1 VTLTRTELV
10 ALLKDYGL
18 APSRA
23 LGQNFVVD
31 PNTVRRIARLAE
43 VGPGDQVL
51 EIGAGLGSLTLAL
64 AETGAS
70 VRALEIDRH
79 LIAPLRSVVEPHG
92 VTVHHANA
100 LEVDYAE
107 ILHGHPTV
115 VVANLPYNVATP
127 VVLHLLETQPLVTR
141 MLVMVQKEVG
151 ERLAARA
158 GDDAYGAASLRVQYF
173 ADARVV
179 GKVPPSVFVPRPNVD
194 SVLVAVLRRERVRI
208 DPNFVSEEALFAVI
222 RTAFGQRRKM
232 LRRSLSGWASEGVF
246 DRAGVDETRRPEELT
261 LEEFASLAASR

>member
-1 VTLTRTELV
+1 MSTPTPCAASPGWPRSD
-10 ALLKDYGL
+10 A
-18 APSRA
+18 
-23 LGQNFVVD
+23 
-31 PNTVRRIARLAE
+31 
-43 VGPGDQVL
+43 GDQVL

-79 LIAPLRSVVEPHG
+79 LIEPLRSVVEPHG

-127 VVLHLLETQPLVTR
+127 VVLHLFETQPLVTR

-179 GKVPPSVFVPRPNVD
+179 GKVPPSVFCPAPQRRLGARRPC
-194 SVLVAVLRRERVRI
+194 SA
-208 DPNFVSEEALFAVI
+208 VSECASTPTSSAKRPSSRSFEPPLGSVARCCAARCPVGRARGSLIAPALTRPADP
-222 RTAFGQRRKM
+222 
-232 LRRSLSGWASEGVF
+232 RS
-246 DRAGVDETRRPEELT
+246 
-261 LEEFASLAASR
+261 